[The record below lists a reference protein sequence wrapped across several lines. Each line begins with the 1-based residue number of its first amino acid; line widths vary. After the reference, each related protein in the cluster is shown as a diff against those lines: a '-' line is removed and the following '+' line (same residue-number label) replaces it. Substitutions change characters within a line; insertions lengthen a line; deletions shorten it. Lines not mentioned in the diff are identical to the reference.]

1 MPKLPT
7 ITVVASIVCS
17 FFFVGLIVFGSTL
30 RHEFVSWDD
39 ELLIV
44 NNANVHEISLTTIRN
59 VFTTY
64 DPELYIPLTL
74 MSYQTDDA
82 IGGGNPFVTHVVN
95 RALHILNSLL
105 VAWLLYTLIKRGWL
119 AIALGLIFLV
129 HPLNTE
135 AAVWASSRKDLLS
148 TFFFLS
154 SLLAWLQYR
163 ELPNTKRYAF
173 SLILFILAL
182 LSKVMAVTLPVV
194 MILIDLLD
202 GKGISQASLK
212 EKTPFF
218 MASIVFGVIGLF
230 GKTDVL
236 AASSA
241 LQKILV
247 ACKATVFYV
256 TKFFVPHGL
265 SAMYPYTQP
274 ITVLS
279 PDFLFPLILLLCAL
293 GALWRFSPHSRH
305 VTFGVLLFLIAL
317 VPTFTNFSKGGDFY
331 IASDRYSYIPIIGL
345 LVIVGACMRYVI
357 DMPGGMRVRASRR
370 NALLVSTC
378 FVMVLFGYLSSVQA
392 AVWKNN
398 TSLYEDILRKYP
410 DARAAHNNLG
420 MELFKS
426 GRYAAAI
433 DAFDRALAIHKDP
446 KTETNK
452 AAALVGLGKLDEAM
466 IVFRKSLEQNPRLT
480 DALYGIGNI
489 YQRKG
494 DLLAAAEQYRK
505 TLDLDP
511 KHISARNNLGI
522 TYIQLKD
529 WSSAIEALKI
539 VIAQKPSFVEPYYNL
554 AGVYEEKGLKKEAEE
569 MYQKSIELSPLDADA
584 LSRLASMLYDRGEID
599 EAAELLTRALTIDS
613 SNQAALS
620 LVLKMRE
627 DGVAQ

>member
-1 MPKLPT
+1 M
-7 ITVVASIVCS
+7 A
-17 FFFVGLIVFGSTL
+17 
-30 RHEFVSWDD
+30 
-39 ELLIV
+39 
-44 NNANVHEISLTTIRN
+44 TIRN

-64 DPELYIPLTL
+64 DPELYVPVTM
-74 MSYQTDDA
+74 MSYQIDDA
-82 IGGGNPFVTHVVN
+82 IGGGTPFMFHLTN
-95 RALHILNSLL
+95 RVLHTLNSLL
-105 VAWLLYTLIKRGWL
+105 VAWLLFALIRHGWL
-119 AIALGLIFLV
+119 ALALGMIFLL

-148 TFFFLS
+148 TFFGLS
-154 SLLAWLQYR
+154 STIAWLRFQDA
-163 ELPNTKRYAF
+163 PTTKKYVV
-173 SLILFILAL
+173 SLIFFLVAL
-182 LSKVMAVTLPVV
+182 LSKVMVVTLPVIFIV
-194 MILIDLLD
+194 IDLLQ
-202 GKGISQASLK
+202 GKGISRASLK
-212 EKTPFF
+212 EKVPFF
-218 MASIVFGVIGLF
+218 LLSFMFGIIGLG
-230 GKTDVL
+230 GKTTVL
-236 AASSA
+236 VASTSME
-241 LQKILV
+241 KILM
-247 ACKATVFYV
+247 AAKATVFY
-256 TKFFVPHGL
+256 TSKFFAPFDL
-265 SAMYPYTQP
+265 SAMYPYTKP
-274 ITVLS
+274 ITIGS
-279 PDFLFPLILLLCAL
+279 PDFFVPIVILLFVFAL
-293 GALWRFSPHSRH
+293 LWRFSSNSRLA
-305 VTFGVLLFLIAL
+305 TFGALFFLITL

-331 IASDRYSYIPIIGL
+331 IASDRYSYIPMIGL
-345 LVIVGACMRYVI
+345 LLIVGTCMRYVI
-357 DMPGGMRVRASRR
+357 DKPGGMHVRASRR

-378 FVMVLFGYLSSVQA
+378 CVMVLFGYLSSVQA

-410 DARAAHNNLG
+410 HARAAHNNLG
-420 MELFKS
+420 MELYKS
-426 GRYAAAI
+426 GHYAAAI
-433 DAFDRALAIHKDP
+433 DAFDRALAIHKDL

-466 IVFRKSLEQNPRLT
+466 IVFQKSLEQNPRLT

-569 MYQKSIELSPLDADA
+569 MYRKSIELSPLDADA
-584 LSRLASMLYDRGEID
+584 LSRLASMLYDKGEID

-620 LVLKMRE
+620 LILRMRE